1 MKHRTI
7 RIITSFLIVC
17 TMIFS
22 QSIFA
27 FAAEKEEV
35 TPKSYYIWMAVV
47 TGNAVNLRTE
57 ASESSV
63 VKGLLYA
70 GDEILVEDVKNL
82 DIQGDNRTWVFG
94 LVTTGANQHESG
106 YVAKE
111 FVRIEAITIP

>member
-35 TPKSYYIWMAVV
+35 TPKSYYVW
-47 TGNAVNLRTE
+47 TGVITADGVNLRSKPSDSS
-57 ASESSV
+57 ASG
-63 VKGLLYA
+63 GLLYSGDELLIEKA
-70 GDEILVEDVKNL
+70 GDL
-82 DIQGDNRTWVFG
+82 DIKGENRTWVYG
-94 LVTTGANQHESG
+94 MVTTGENQYKKG

-111 FVRIEAITIP
+111 FVRIEAIVIP